1 MHVLALC
8 GGFWC
13 VPERPSVDGGAGAAL
28 AARAWTRKGAG
39 VVMGGMSE
47 RVKWSRP
54 LVRDPKPYI
63 PNMWLSYQGDDDS
76 MREAQRRRLSGPCGL
91 GLRGAGRAGWG

>member
-28 AARAWTRKGAG
+28 AVRAWARKGAG

-54 LVRDPKPYI
+54 L
-63 PNMWLSYQGDDDS
+63 
-76 MREAQRRRLSGPCGL
+76 
-91 GLRGAGRAGWG
+91 GRPPQTIRS